1 MLSPE
6 LFKRVRRIQVRT
18 SHAVDA
24 VLAGQYHSAFK
35 GRGVEF
41 EEVRPYQFGDDVRAI
56 DWNVTARS
64 DQPYVKLF
72 REERDLTIRLLIDV
86 SASQSFGTR
95 EQLKR
100 ELAAELGALLAF
112 AAIRN
117 NDSVGLL
124 LFTDE
129 VERVVPPRKGM
140 RHVLRLVRE
149 LLLRQPAGRGTSI
162 RKVLEHLNRTAR
174 RRSVV
179 FLVSDFLDVGYA
191 GALRVAARRHDLIP
205 VVLSDPAE
213 SGLPPIG
220 LAALRDAESDRTV
233 TVDTSSHRQREDYR
247 RAGQDRTER
256 RERLF
261 RALKLDWI
269 DLQTGDDP
277 VQPIRRLFLARGGRR

>member
-149 LLLRQPAGRGTSI
+149 LLLRQPDGRGTSI

-179 FLVSDFLDVGYA
+179 FLVSDFLDEGYA
-191 GALRVAARRHDLIP
+191 GALRIAARRHDLIP

-220 LAALRDAESDRTV
+220 LAALRDAESGRTV
-233 TVDTSSHRQREDYR
+233 TLDTSSRRQRDHYR
-247 RAGQDRTER
+247 RVWQDRTER

-261 RALKLDWI
+261 RALRLDWI